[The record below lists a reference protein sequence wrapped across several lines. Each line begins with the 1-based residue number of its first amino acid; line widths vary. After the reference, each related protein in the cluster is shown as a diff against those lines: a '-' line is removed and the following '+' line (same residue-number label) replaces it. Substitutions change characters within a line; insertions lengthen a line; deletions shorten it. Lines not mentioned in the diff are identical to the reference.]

1 MGLAKSFRDLDVY
14 RLALRE
20 AKRIFE
26 VTKGFPKNERHSL
39 TDQVRRSSR
48 AVGVL
53 VAEAWGRRRYE
64 AAFAN
69 KLSQAM
75 AEAHETQSWLDHA
88 RTCDYINDEQYRE
101 LDDTWQKIGGKLN
114 RMIQSAD
121 SFCGED
127 GRVEEPPST
136 IYKPPFPN

>member
-1 MGLAKSFRDLDVY
+1 
-14 RLALRE
+14 
-20 AKRIFE
+20 
-26 VTKGFPKNERHSL
+26 VTKGFPKGESYSL

-48 AVGVL
+48 AVSAIT
-53 VAEAWGRRRYE
+53 AEAWARRRYK
-64 AAFAN
+64 AAFIN
-69 KLSQAM
+69 KLNQAM

-88 RTCDYINDEQYRE
+88 HTCDYIDDEQYRE
-101 LDDTWQKIGGKLN
+101 LDDAWQKIGGKLN

-136 IYKPPFPN
+136 IYKPPFTN